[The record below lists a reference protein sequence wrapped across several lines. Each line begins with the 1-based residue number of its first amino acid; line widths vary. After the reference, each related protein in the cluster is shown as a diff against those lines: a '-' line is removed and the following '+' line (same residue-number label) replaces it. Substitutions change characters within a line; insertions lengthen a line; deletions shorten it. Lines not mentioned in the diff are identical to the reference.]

1 MPSGTRIRQRPSRA
15 RAILETMKIIIVMAF
30 VGIIGSLLSA
40 LFFMMRDK
48 GRTRNTVRALSI
60 RVGLSVALFLFLM
73 VSYYMGWIESRGV
86 PIVAP

>member
-1 MPSGTRIRQRPSRA
+1 
-15 RAILETMKIIIVMAF
+15 
-30 VGIIGSLLSA
+30 
-40 LFFMMRDK
+40 MMRDK

-86 PIVAP
+86 PIGAP